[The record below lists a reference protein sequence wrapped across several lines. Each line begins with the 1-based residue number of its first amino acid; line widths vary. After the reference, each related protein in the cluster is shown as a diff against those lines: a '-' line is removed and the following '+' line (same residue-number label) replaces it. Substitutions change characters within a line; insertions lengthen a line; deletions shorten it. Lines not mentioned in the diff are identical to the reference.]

1 MPKHAFKF
9 PREVVESVKRHVR
22 RAIEGVE
29 PNRYRQEANY
39 TAALVNRLEGTAYQ
53 GEHGSV
59 VFHSTVFDDR
69 GPNSAESRL
78 GADHAITATISDGR
92 STVQKII
99 LVQAK
104 LGHLT
109 DMDTSESDFLKEQL
123 RKMKHLVEAPKV
135 MEIPEFS
142 GGRYPQIVSGNNFL
156 DDQLY
161 TPMDLPDYFVA
172 RVTTTLD
179 GCTDP
184 EVISTVQDSSLT
196 RLHVDAR
203 LKQKT

>member
-9 PREVVESVKRHVR
+9 PRQVVESIKQHVR
-22 RAIEGVE
+22 LAIEAVG

-69 GPNSAESRL
+69 GPKSASSRL
-78 GADHAITATISDGR
+78 GADHAITATISDR
-92 STVQKII
+92 MRIVQKAIM
-99 LVQAK
+99 VQAK

-109 DMDTSESDFLKEQL
+109 DMDERESDFLKEQL
-123 RKMKHLVEAPKV
+123 GKMKQLVEAPKV
-135 MEIPEFS
+135 MEIPEF
-142 GGRYPQIVSGNNFL
+142 GGRRYPQMVSGNNFL
-156 DDQLY
+156 DDQPY
-161 TPMDLPDYFVA
+161 NPMDLPDYFVA

-184 EVISTVQDSSLT
+184 EVVSIVQDSSLT
-196 RLHVDAR
+196 QLHIDVK
-203 LKQKT
+203 LKLKP